1 MNNRD
6 NQRNL
11 LIVNSRDKTT
21 GSTSNFKYSLGDVSL
36 DINSIALKQ
45 ASIPHLHTNISENNN
60 DLILEMGTQFN
71 LSNTAEL
78 NYTING
84 ITSSVPIPPGTYTL
98 NSLITSLNNNNGGF
112 GEWYCDPLTNRVD
125 FRVISAGV
133 NINGVDFLT
142 GGAPAIM
149 NILGFSLPVNCPTG
163 VGSTITGTNAPT
175 YVENNIFN
183 IEIPTAQYTSSSLL
197 TEVMTQ
203 LNLFFTSIATGTLV
217 NDKVEIVNST
227 DTWKF
232 RKSNIADILG
242 YKVEE
247 MIFQGTQTAQGVP
260 DLFGTRYLYISSRVL
275 SNGYNALQKGGDKT
289 SILGCLPVCSTYGNI
304 DKWEQEYLVKK
315 DYPSPINV
323 NNLDIQILDDQGGVV
338 DLQGTDIVLIF
349 ECWCNTKL

>member
-11 LIVNSRDKTT
+11 LIVNSRDKTDGT
-21 GSTSNFKYSLGDVSL
+21 TSNFRYSLGDVSL

-45 ASIPHLHTNISENNN
+45 ASIPHLYTNINLNNN
-60 DLILEMGTQFN
+60 DLVLEIGTQFN
-71 LSNTAEL
+71 LTNTAEL

-84 ITSSVPIPPGTYTL
+84 ITSYVPVPPGIYTL
-98 NSLITSLNNNNGGF
+98 NSLISTLNANNGGF
-112 GEWYCDPLTNRVD
+112 GEWEYDAVLGKVVFTC
-125 FRVISAGV
+125 ISGGV
-133 NINGVDFLT
+133 NINGIDFLT
-142 GGAPAIM
+142 GGTPAIM

-163 VGSTITGTNAPT
+163 IGSNIIATNAPT
-175 YVENNIFN
+175 YVENSVYQ
-183 IEIPTAQYTSSSLL
+183 IEITPGQYTSTTLL
-197 TEVMTQ
+197 TEVITQ
-203 LNLFFTSIATGTLV
+203 LNLFFSTTATGAIV
-217 NDKVEIVNST
+217 NDKVEITNT
-227 DTWKF
+227 IDTWLF

-242 YKVEE
+242 YEVED
-247 MIFQGTQTAQGVP
+247 MTFQGVQTAGGVP

-304 DKWEQEYLVKK
+304 DKWQQEYLVKK

-323 NNLDIQILDDQGGVV
+323 NNLDIQILDDQGGLV
-338 DLQGTDIVLIF
+338 DLQGTDIVLVF